1 MNYGHVFHLKV
12 FGCITFA
19 LIPIE
24 NRKKL
29 DYKFEIFIFLGYSDE
44 SKGYKLMKKANRS
57 VLIS

>member
-1 MNYGHVFHLKV
+1 M

-29 DYKFEIFIFLGYSDE
+29 DYKFEKFIFLGYSDE

>member
-12 FGCITFA
+12 FGYITFT

-24 NRKKL
+24 NKKKL
-29 DYKFEIFIFLGYSDE
+29 DYKFEKFIFLRYSDK
-44 SKGYKLMKKANRS
+44 SKGYKLMKKTNRS